1 MEQNNIITLKSHVRD
16 SVILLSNLK
25 LYQGAKWSA
34 EALNGMTSEE
44 STDSDFEEIPTDYI
58 PKYTREIIP
67 QEEDKLL
74 LARTYFDCK
83 EFDRCAHILKKCNG
97 PDAVFL
103 RLYSMFISG
112 EKKREEETE
121 GVLGQNDQHSIN
133 AAIPLVLKELESL
146 HTQNEELSPFLD
158 YLHGVVLA
166 RQKSTS
172 AARDAF
178 LKSLQKYPFN
188 WSCWTELLSG
198 VASLDEAL
206 QLLEGLESEFSNDF
220 SSAIMLKFAK
230 VVMNQ
235 EFFQQSDEL
244 YAELDTLIAYFP
256 KLSFLKTQKALIS
269 YHALE
274 YQDAERLF
282 DDVLI
287 NDPLRLDDMDI
298 YSNILY
304 VMGKKA
310 KLAFLAQFSCSIDKF
325 RPETCCIVANYYSLK
340 GEHEKAVM
348 YYRRALTLNRHC
360 LSAWTLMG
368 HEFVELK
375 NSHAAI
381 ESYRRAVDT
390 NSKDFKAWYGLGQA
404 YEVLDMH
411 LYSLYY
417 YQKASS
423 LKPLDQRI
431 WEALA
436 HVYEK
441 LERLRDAI
449 KCYQKA
455 STLTPTKD
463 VAVIYKMALLYDKMG
478 DLDTVHKYMEE
489 IHQEGIA
496 GIKTDETA
504 KAQLWLARYEMERQN
519 LSRAY
524 AYASSLI
531 HGSSQ
536 EIEEARI
543 IAREARNA
551 LNMK

>member
-1 MEQNNIITLKSHVRD
+1 MDQNNINTLKCHLRD
-16 SVILLSNLK
+16 SVTLLSNIK

-34 EALNGMTSEE
+34 EALNGMTAEE
-44 STDSDFEEIPTDYI
+44 STDSDLEELPTDHI
-58 PKYTREIIP
+58 PKYTRQIILH
-67 QEEDKLL
+67 EEDKIS
-74 LARTYFDCK
+74 LAKTYFDCK
-83 EFDRCAHILKKCNG
+83 EFDRCAHILKKCKS
-97 PDAVFL
+97 PDALFL

-133 AAIPLVLKELESL
+133 SAIPLVLKELETL
-146 HTQNEELSPFLD
+146 NNENEETSPFLD

-172 AARDAF
+172 AAREIF
-178 LKSLQKYPFN
+178 LKSLKKYPFN
-188 WSCWTELLSG
+188 WSCWTELLTG
-198 VASLDEAL
+198 VATLDEAL
-206 QLLEGLESEFSNDF
+206 QLLEGLEVEFENQFSES
-220 SSAIMLKFAK
+220 IMLKFAK

-235 EFFQQSDEL
+235 EFFQQSEEL
-244 YAELDTLIAYFP
+244 YAELDTLISYFP
-256 KLSFLKTQKALIS
+256 QLSFLKTQKALIS

-274 YQDAERLF
+274 YQDAEKLF
-282 DDVLI
+282 DDVLV

-455 STLTPTKD
+455 SSLTPSKD
-463 VAVIYKMALLYDKMG
+463 VAVIYKMALLYEKMG
-478 DLDTVHKYMEE
+478 DWEIVHKYMEE
-489 IHQEGIA
+489 IHEEGVA
-496 GIKTDETA
+496 GVKTDETA
-504 KAQLWLARYEMERQN
+504 KAQLWLAKYELARKN
-519 LSRAY
+519 LTGAY
-524 AYASSLI
+524 AYASSLT

-536 EIEEARI
+536 ELEEARI
-543 IAREARNA
+543 IAREARNS
-551 LNMK
+551 LNRN